1 MCPNTDVHSLQVTEH
16 SQQSFTVASHN
27 TPNHQ
32 APYWWKHLFIHR
44 ITFAC
49 RSITAIRW
57 TITMGYESPT
67 LPDGKHKQRQIA
79 LAVWNLLPSM
89 TCLNIGGNFKL
100 KNFTSHGSPVMYSII
115 FTLVWRS
122 VHFGAHLYF
131 SWWIIICSCYMHR
144 AGKKTVP
151 NCSAWNSKQYTNPFK
166 IKKLILFQ
174 TFFNIANS
182 RGNFFRFFCS
192 II

>member
-27 TPNHQ
+27 TPNYQ

-44 ITFAC
+44 ITLAC

-57 TITMGYESPT
+57 TITMGYKSPT
-67 LPDGKHKQRQIA
+67 LTDGKHKQRQIA
-79 LAVWNLLPSM
+79 LAVRNLLPSMM

-100 KNFTSHGSPVMYSII
+100 KNFTSHGSRIMYSII

-122 VHFGAHLYF
+122 VPFGAHLYF
-131 SWWIIICSCYMHR
+131 SWWIIIRSSYLHKT
-144 AGKKTVP
+144 GEKTVT
-151 NCSAWNSKQYTNPFK
+151 NFSAWNSTRKPFQDK
-166 IKKLILFQ
+166 KKLLLFQ
-174 TFFNIANS
+174 TFF
-182 RGNFFRFFCS
+182 
-192 II
+192 